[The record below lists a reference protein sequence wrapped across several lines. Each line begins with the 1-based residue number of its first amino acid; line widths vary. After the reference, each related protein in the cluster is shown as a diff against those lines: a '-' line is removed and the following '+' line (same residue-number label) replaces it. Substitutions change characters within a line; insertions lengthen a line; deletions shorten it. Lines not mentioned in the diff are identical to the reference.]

1 MAKGRR
7 RYDKEF
13 KEQAVKMVLE
23 QCLTATEVARMIE
36 VDRSSVAAWVR
47 AYEKD
52 GPDAF
57 PGKGKSIPPDEEIRR
72 LKEENLRLKQER
84 DFLKKTAVFFA
95 KDQ

>member
-23 QCLTATEVARMIE
+23 QGLTATEVARRIE
-36 VDRSSVAAWVR
+36 VDRSSISSWVR
-47 AYEKD
+47 AHEKD

-57 PGKGKSIPPDEEIRR
+57 PGKGKSIPQEEEIRR

-84 DFLKKTAVFFA
+84 DFLKKTAVYFA